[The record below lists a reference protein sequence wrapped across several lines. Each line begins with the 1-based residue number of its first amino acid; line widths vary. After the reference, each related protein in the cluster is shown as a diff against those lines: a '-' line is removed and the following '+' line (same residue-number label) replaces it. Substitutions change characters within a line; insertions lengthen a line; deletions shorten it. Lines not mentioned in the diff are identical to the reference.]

1 MEGSSQGM
9 DTGGYE
15 VPIGISK
22 SRGVRFIIDIFTEE
36 GRTNGCA

>member
-15 VPIGISK
+15 VPIDNSK
-22 SRGVRFIIDIFTEE
+22 SRGVRFMH
-36 GRTNGCA
+36 